1 MEWEVGYVGLQLSCL
16 SIKSRHE
23 AEREKIKKKICMTH
37 GRQMKKNREEETKG
51 RNKGEMQ
58 RKK

>member
-23 AEREKIKKKICMTH
+23 AEREKIKKKNLH
-37 GRQMKKNREEETKG
+37 DSRKADEEK
-51 RNKGEMQ
+51 
-58 RKK
+58 